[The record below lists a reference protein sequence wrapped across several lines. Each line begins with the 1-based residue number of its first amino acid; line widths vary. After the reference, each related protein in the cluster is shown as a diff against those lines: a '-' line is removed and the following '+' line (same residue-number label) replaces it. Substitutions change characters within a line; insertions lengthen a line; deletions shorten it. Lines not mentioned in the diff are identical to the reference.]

1 VTGGHFGVP
10 ATALAV
16 TGNLTVTGQSKG
28 GYVSVTKA
36 KTNSPTVSTLNFP
49 VGDTRANGITVP
61 LDANNDQHLVYKAS
75 SGATTHL
82 ILDLTGYFR

>member
-1 VTGGHFGVP
+1 M
-10 ATALAV
+10 
-16 TGNLTVTGQSKG
+16 
-28 GYVSVTKA
+28 
-36 KTNSPTVSTLNFP
+36 STINFP

-61 LDANNDQHLVYKAS
+61 LDANDDVHLVYKAP